1 MATSGAVT
9 NHTAAVSAVGSF
21 ARDVAR
27 RARLGSSVGTAPCG
41 NATARRARAAVPA
54 HAAPFSSGDSL
65 VEGPRG
71 EVYASADEAF
81 ASFGDS
87 DTFDGS
93 FEEGG
98 GGKPGGGDTAR
109 GAEPGRRKEGKRVG
123 DTSHPAGAGRAARA
137 APRPGRTTPELVRTA
152 PQVQVRWTRG
162 PRRS

>member
-81 ASFGDS
+81 ASLA
-87 DTFDGS
+87 
-93 FEEGG
+93 EGQLDALLL
-98 GGKPGGGDTAR
+98 PQ
-109 GAEPGRRKEGKRVG
+109 RVG
-123 DTSHPAGAGRAARA
+123 
-137 APRPGRTTPELVRTA
+137 ELKALLNQYLSSKINEDLHVPPT
-152 PQVQVRWTRG
+152 QVIQLDNYE
-162 PRRS
+162 SFQ